1 MTTPTH
7 PRYTES
13 MDEQVFNA
21 ILGNVPGNLSADACS
36 VLWSCA
42 QSVPPGGAI
51 LDLNCGA
58 GRSTVIMAKA
68 LNEVSQV
75 IALDGHIRNIY
86 SETPYQ
92 EGTALRFLTSLHRF
106 QVIDKVI
113 PVIADP
119 QWATKI
125 LNKRCANLV
134 VIQSPETRQVYN
146 EDALKASIYIGQ
158 AALRKDGKIIVC
170 CPSEPYLGQF
180 ETLLSQCF
188 PTDKYSQ
195 VGDCP
200 PLIRVYEVK

>member
-1 MTTPTH
+1 
-7 PRYTES
+7 
-13 MDEQVFNA
+13 
-21 ILGNVPGNLSADACS
+21 
-36 VLWSCA
+36 
-42 QSVPPGGAI
+42 
-51 LDLNCGA
+51 
-58 GRSTVIMAKA
+58 MAKA

-134 VIQSPETRQVYN
+134 VAQSPETRQVYN

-158 AALRKDGKIIVC
+158 YALRKEGKIIVC
-170 CPSEPYLGQF
+170 CPAEPYLGQF

-195 VGDCP
+195 VGDWDERVSGP
-200 PLIRVYEVK
+200 PLIRIYEVQ